1 MSEYVKFA
9 TSAADQ
15 YLSSLAEAQDAFLKS
30 MTPYSDWASAV
41 PKMPAGIDLLIQ
53 LLIGCLSILI
63 EYSIHIAHHGYIN
76 PKLIHPLKQCL
87 TSIAI
92 GLIERPVAD
101 IGIDINQH
109 GSLPFLKHY

>member
-41 PKMPAGIDLLIQ
+41 PKMPAAKFAPEMPTMAEMTEANFAFA
-53 LLIGCLSILI
+53 S
-63 EYSIHIAHHGYIN
+63 
-76 PKLIHPLKQCL
+76 KLLKQQKKFAEKL
-87 TSIAI
+87 FATTTPES
-92 GLIERPVAD
+92 
-101 IGIDINQH
+101 
-109 GSLPFLKHY
+109 